1 MLAVRIRLPHPIKK
15 GSGKTKILALALA
28 ASLCVGSASAANVY
42 DLERDTQ
49 LMSLD
54 KAVSTAS
61 ADDTW
66 YESVLQNLEWIMF
79 DMSDVCEF
87 LYDIS
92 NKIGPYDDTSIF
104 GQLWSLIEYSADSAI
119 RLGAYDSIAG
129 SYLSSSGKLLNV
141 PSEISIAELLQMGFA
156 GVANHLLVYGGN
168 TVLMETGLT
177 GTVNSSGFMPFSGL
191 VRRGFLGLSANINS
205 LSQSNS
211 AAVYAAADLIGT
223 DVETASLLVNSS
235 IASLIDSNVSVVNS
249 AANTLKTQ
257 IQSSTTTLKTEIDQM
272 DSNLTT
278 TRQQLSDDLHQISNG
293 SYFTLLFDGSGL
305 LGSPGE
311 FVDAGELNSMGEALV
326 ALLQFVQFDLGR
338 LSYLYADL
346 DSVQAKKDSQDN
358 QNAALEGFVSPGS
371 VGGVSASDL
380 GDAATAV
387 GGTKELFDTGVS
399 IGQAFDQLQGSGP
412 LEFFTSVT
420 ASNLNTVPATYS
432 DDDDFVHFYDPSN
445 SEFFELIGKGGD

>member
-1 MLAVRIRLPHPIKK
+1 M
-15 GSGKTKILALALA
+15 ALA
-28 ASLCVGSASAANVY
+28 ASLCVGSASAVDVY
-42 DLERDTQ
+42 DLERDAQ
-49 LMSLD
+49 LLSLD
-54 KAVSTAS
+54 DGIATAS

-66 YESVLQNLEWIMF
+66 YDSVLQNLEWIMF
-79 DMSDVCEF
+79 DIADVCEF

-92 NKIGPYDDTSIF
+92 DKLGPFTDTSLF
-104 GQLWSLIEYSADSAI
+104 GQMESLIEYFADTSA
-119 RLGAYDSIAG
+119 RLGAYDTISG
-129 SYLSSSGKLLNV
+129 SYLSSSGKLLSV

-168 TVLMETGLT
+168 TVLMETGSS
-177 GTVNSSGFMPFSGL
+177 GTVSSSGFMTFSSL

-223 DVETASLLVNSS
+223 DVETATSALS
-235 IASLIDSNVSVVNS
+235 ASNVAVVNS
-249 AANTLKTQ
+249 AADLLKTQ
-257 IQSSTTTLKTEIDQM
+257 MQTSTTTLKTSVDDARDVLHNDVNAMSQQVNYRL
-272 DSNLTT
+272 DSLNDNLDL
-278 TRQQLSDDLHQISNG
+278 TREQLSDDLDEISNG
-293 SYFTLLFDGSGL
+293 SYFPIFFDSSGL
-305 LGSPGE
+305 LGSTGNFVEGGE
-311 FVDAGELNSMGEALV
+311 TTSMGEALFS
-326 ALLQFVQFDLGR
+326 LLQFVHLDLGR

-346 DSVQAKKDSQDN
+346 ETVQAKTLSQDN
-358 QNAALEGFVSPGS
+358 QTAAFDGFVSPGS

-432 DDDDFVHFYDPSN
+432 DDDDFVHFYDPNN